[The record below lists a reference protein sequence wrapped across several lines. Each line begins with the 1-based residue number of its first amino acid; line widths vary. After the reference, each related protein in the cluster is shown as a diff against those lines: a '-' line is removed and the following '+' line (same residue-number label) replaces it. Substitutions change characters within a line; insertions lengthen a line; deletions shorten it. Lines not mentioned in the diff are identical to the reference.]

1 MVNEIKVSETVKKT
15 EAVEMLKTLLAEG
28 VCEIVFTGTDGS
40 VKTVKAT
47 TKLEYLPSLVEG
59 EITKQ
64 RKDNP
69 NVIKFFDV
77 TKNAWRS
84 FNIDRMIS
92 FRN

>member
-15 EAVEMLKTLLAEG
+15 EAVEMLKTFLSEG

-40 VKTVKAT
+40 ERTVKAT
-47 TKLEYLPSLVEG
+47 TKSAYLPSLVEG
-59 EITKQ
+59 EITKP
-64 RKDNP
+64 RKENP

-77 TKNAWRS
+77 TKNTWRS